1 MEVHNWYRTRQST
14 AGRSE
19 AHLKAWLVHDRT
31 RVVAALV
38 GSANLTHNGLY
49 KNVEVMVEPA
59 STDLA
64 DIWAD
69 THALWGKSWD
79 AKDRLRRYLDGDF
92 DSTPIESNPDR
103 RQQSTRPAPGT
114 SSRAARKDP
123 SGRTSGQRG
132 ARRNPSKSFSTAKP
146 QRRRRFS

>member
-1 MEVHNWYRTRQST
+1 
-14 AGRSE
+14 
-19 AHLKAWLVHDRT
+19 
-31 RVVAALV
+31 
-38 GSANLTHNGLY
+38 
-49 KNVEVMVEPA
+49 MVEPA

-64 DIWAD
+64 GIWAN

-92 DSTPIESNPDR
+92 ASTPTENDPDR
-103 RQQSTRPAPGT
+103 RQKSVRPTAGE

-123 SGRTSGQRG
+123 VRRTSGQRG
-132 ARRNPSKSFSTAKP
+132 ARRKPSESFSTPKQ